1 MSELDLTAVVEVA
14 ARAEYERIAGTAD
27 RAWEDLGR
35 RGQRYYRESVLP
47 IVTDVAQAI
56 AAQVRE
62 QIAAHV
68 DQWIATSGDPLA
80 SSEPRLYQHA
90 NAADTP
96 RAAIAAMRPLI
107 VARIRGEVEA

>member
-1 MSELDLTAVVEVA
+1 MSGLDLSAVVDEA
-14 ARAEYERIAGTAD
+14 ARAEYERCIGAA
-27 RAWEDLGR
+27 ALPWESLSR
-35 RGQRYYRESVLP
+35 SRQHYWREAVLQL
-47 IVTDVAQAI
+47 VTDVAQAI

-62 QIAAHV
+62 QIAADV

-80 SSEPRLYQHA
+80 SSKPRLYQHA
-90 NAADTP
+90 NAADST